1 MPGPTVLLH
10 VGLKKTGTS
19 YLQGI
24 LWGSV
29 PALEAQG
36 LSMVPARQ
44 IDTFHLML
52 DVRGRYD
59 PRSDPPRV
67 RTALERL
74 PGQLAKATGDR
85 LLVTEESLAAAS
97 PPEVARLGEALAG
110 HEVHLVVTLRDL
122 ARQVPSAWQQRLQAG
137 GSVSFEEYVEAVAA
151 RHGHGSGRF
160 WRSQDVPRILRTWE
174 ALVPRERVHLVTVPP
189 SGSAPG
195 LLLSR
200 FCEVLG
206 VDPATLAPPPPDDN
220 VSLGRVQGDLLRR
233 VNALLPDDARRRDR
247 YGDVGKRW
255 FARQVLGAQ
264 EGDRA
269 LLPRRFEAWCR
280 EEAETVV
287 RVLAEGGYHVVGDLA
302 DLRPLPG
309 AFGADAPVT
318 DAEVAEASARALAA
332 VLEERMDRTDA
343 ARDRRR
349 ARLERNGATAGDGD
363 AGAAGLA
370 ARLRAVTGGRR
381 RR

>member
-1 MPGPTVLLH
+1 
-10 VGLKKTGTS
+10 
-19 YLQGI
+19 
-24 LWGSV
+24 
-29 PALEAQG
+29 
-36 LSMVPARQ
+36 
-44 IDTFHLML
+44 
-52 DVRGRYD
+52 
-59 PRSDPPRV
+59 
-67 RTALERL
+67 LERL
-74 PGQLAKATGDR
+74 PGELAAATGDR
-85 LLVTEESLAAAS
+85 VLVTEESLAAAS
-97 PPEVARLGEALAG
+97 PQEVARLAGALAD

-137 GSVSFEEYVEAVAA
+137 GSVSFEEYAEAVAA

-160 WRSQDVPRILRTWE
+160 WRSQDTLRILRTWE
-174 ALVPRERVHLVTVPP
+174 AFVPRERVHLVTVPP

-220 VSLGRVQGDLLRR
+220 VSLGRVQGELLRR

-255 FARQVLGAQ
+255 FSRQVLGAQ
-264 EGDRA
+264 EGERA
-269 LLPRRFEAWCR
+269 LLPRRFETWCR
-280 EEAETVV
+280 EEADVVV
-287 RVLAEGGYHVVGDLA
+287 RGLSEGGYHVVGDLA

-309 AFGADAPVT
+309 AFADDEPVT
-318 DAEVAEASARALAA
+318 DAQVAQASARALAA
-332 VLEERMDRTDA
+332 VLEERMASTDA

-349 ARLERNGATAGDGD
+349 DRLEREG
-363 AGAAGLA
+363 AGLDGA
-370 ARLRAVTGGRR
+370 ERDSASGAGGAVGLGARLRAVAGGRR